1 MQWIIYPDGEKI
13 IYGYDEGG
21 QVTSVTGSHYNQS
34 FPYVTKI
41 LYDQY
46 GQRTRIEYGN
56 GTYTDYTYNPERRWL
71 ETVKTKNKYGQSYQN
86 IRYDFDR
93 VGNVRSYV
101 NDCMDTLSGNYK
113 TDQSYEYD
121 DLYQLIHVTGNT
133 EYYPAISSVPDYKS
147 TYTQDFAF
155 DDKGLGNMMSK
166 VSKETVSP
174 LKVIGDKLN
183 YNIGYVYDE
192 NYAHRLV
199 QAGNRY
205 YKYDANGNIICEQDG
220 SFDGSENDVSYY
232 KVEQHSEDVYSTD
245 NGWGLFKDESGE
257 GRGQTHRYRRTY
269 TWNSRNQLVSSVDSN
284 YSTSYVYGQ
293 RSNKYTQGSETLY
306 FNKMWTLHTDNGN
319 SVYGGQYAKNVYLG
333 ETRIVTK
340 LARADQKTA
349 HEEMYKQYYYHSD
362 HLGSATMIT
371 DWEGKEYQRIEYTP
385 YGETW
390 VEKTNNSGSEFLPYK
405 FTGKEVDQETG
416 LYYYGARYLDPKYS
430 MWLSTDPALGEYIP
444 EMGKG
449 NSKNS
454 ANLPGMGGVY
464 NHINFH
470 LYHYAGNNPVK
481 YTDPDGE
488 SPWIAIPI
496 IIGICMSL
504 HSDVQPKS
512 SPVDVTFI
520 NEKLS
525 KLFYYDPAKKTDTGI
540 SSPYVREK
548 IYSLKL
554 EQHPLLALG
563 AALPKG
569 NYSESDYSN
578 PNQLKGQAIVNT
590 GTVLDGL
597 SLVGT
602 VVQNLSDG
610 HLGDVTLNLKKTGRY
625 VTSWNIILTT
635 INPQTGKTTGRQVL
649 SKEDA
654 LKYLNDNK
662 EALKNDSVYK
672 KLQNL
677 LD

>member
-1 MQWIIYPDGEKI
+1 
-13 IYGYDEGG
+13 
-21 QVTSVTGSHYNQS
+21 
-34 FPYVTKI
+34 
-41 LYDQY
+41 
-46 GQRTRIEYGN
+46 
-56 GTYTDYTYNPERRWL
+56 
-71 ETVKTKNKYGQSYQN
+71 
-86 IRYDFDR
+86 
-93 VGNVRSYV
+93 
-101 NDCMDTLSGNYK
+101 MDTLSGNYK

-174 LKVIGDKLN
+174 LKVIGDNLN

-220 SFDGSENDVSYY
+220 SFDGSENDEAYY
-232 KVEQHSEDVYSTD
+232 KVEQHAEDVYSTD
-245 NGWGLFKDESGE
+245 NGWGLFKDRSGE

-269 TWNSRNQLVSSVDSN
+269 TWNSRNQLVSSVDAN
-284 YSTSYVYGQ
+284 YSTSYVYGHDGQ

-362 HLGSATMIT
+362 HLGSATMIS

-430 MWLSTDPALGEYIP
+430 MWISTDPALGEYIP

-449 NSKNS
+449 NAKDSGS
-454 ANLPGMGGVY
+454 LPGMGGIF
-464 NHINFH
+464 NHINGNLFA
-470 LYHYAGNNPVK
+470 YAANNPVK
-481 YTDPDGE
+481 YTDPDGNNPIDAFKIFFTPGNTMADVYRYE
-488 SPWIAIPI
+488 IRKEEIKFAQAYDFVSEKVMEGVRFISENGCLISLTFTATGQVELAFCVDAITV
-496 IIGICMSL
+496 ICDITVAFDKYDKSNHTDKDKAL
-504 HSDVQPKS
+504 LTSDL
-512 SPVDVTFI
+512 VTTV
-520 NEKLS
+520 LS
-525 KLFYYDPAKKTDTGI
+525 TIVAGGASKTAAK
-540 SSPYVREK
+540 RFA
-548 IYSLKL
+548 
-554 EQHPLLALG
+554 ALG
-563 AALPKG
+563 K
-569 NYSESDYSN
+569 EDFV
-578 PNQLKGQAIVNT
+578 KR
-590 GTVLDGL
+590 
-597 SLVGT
+597 
-602 VVQNLSDG
+602 LSDSIG
-610 HLGDVTLNLKKTGRY
+610 SFIGNQFDRIADDITEEV
-625 VTSWNIILTT
+625 II
-635 INPQTGKTTGRQVL
+635 Q
-649 SKEDA
+649 D
-654 LKYLNDNK
+654 
-662 EALKNDSVYK
+662 
-672 KLQNL
+672 
-677 LD
+677 

>member
-1 MQWIIYPDGEKI
+1 M
-13 IYGYDEGG
+13 
-21 QVTSVTGSHYNQS
+21 
-34 FPYVTKI
+34 
-41 LYDQY
+41 
-46 GQRTRIEYGN
+46 R
-56 GTYTDYTYNPERRWL
+56 
-71 ETVKTKNKYGQSYQN
+71 
-86 IRYDFDR
+86 
-93 VGNVRSYV
+93 
-101 NDCMDTLSGNYK
+101 
-113 TDQSYEYD
+113 
-121 DLYQLIHVTGNT
+121 
-133 EYYPAISSVPDYKS
+133 
-147 TYTQDFAF
+147 
-155 DDKGLGNMMSK
+155 
-166 VSKETVSP
+166 
-174 LKVIGDKLN
+174 
-183 YNIGYVYDE
+183 
-192 NYAHRLV
+192 
-199 QAGNRY
+199 
-205 YKYDANGNIICEQDG
+205 
-220 SFDGSENDVSYY
+220 
-232 KVEQHSEDVYSTD
+232 VYSTD

-257 GRGQTHRYRRTY
+257 ARSQARKYRRTY
-269 TWNSRNQLVSSVDSN
+269 TWNSRNQLVSSVDAN
-284 YSTSYVYGQ
+284 YSTSYVYGQDGQ